1 MIYDIPKHAHVK
13 LKVINFLGQE
23 VRTLANEYKTAGF
36 YKVIWDGKNERSQRV
51 SSGVYLR
58 RLKSSEF
65 VRTRKMLALQ

>member
-1 MIYDIPKHAHVK
+1 VK

-23 VRTLANEYKTAGF
+23 VRTLSNEYKTAGF

-65 VRTRKMLALQ
+65 VQTRKMLVLQ